1 MSDFVGLA
9 KSRSFCAVKLCQ
21 LPKDIV

>member
-9 KSRSFCAVKLCQ
+9 KSRSFRAVKLCQ
-21 LPKDIV
+21 LPNDIV